1 MLPTPAASILA
12 RRLDFDLAA
21 VVSASHNPY
30 GDNGIK
36 FFDRRGIK
44 LDDAV
49 EAEVER
55 RLDDDGAEH
64 AGTVSELE
72 GGFDDYVRELR
83 SAFPLDLSG
92 RRIALDCANGAT
104 YRIAPAIFERL
115 GAEVDAIATEP
126 DGRNI
131 NDGYGATAPEALA
144 ERMKS
149 TDAEIGFAFDGDGD
163 RLIAIDG
170 EGTIHDGDELIALAA
185 RHLKESGELAGGV
198 AVTVMTNYGFFQSLE
213 AEGIEIAQTQ
223 VGDRYVIE
231 ALRERDWK
239 LGGEQSGH
247 IIWTDFTPTGD
258 GVAAALLTLRA
269 LGDRKLEHV
278 EPFERLPQKLEN
290 VKIKDR
296 GRRRGREGAVGRR
309 GRGEREARGP
319 WSRPRPALGHRAVA
333 AGDGRGAGEEGARR
347 GLLAPGRDRR
357 ARAHLAPPPKTAVR
371 EAPDGYPVSPLM
383 CGIVGYVG
391 DRPCRDLLIAG
402 LEKLEYRGYDSAGV
416 SVISDGEIDSVRAVG
431 NLANLREAMA
441 EHSSHGDG
449 SVAVAMAPATIGVA
463 HTRWATHGRVTE
475 ENAHPH
481 GDCNDKIHIV
491 LNGIVENHS
500 ELRKELADDGHVF
513 SSETDAEI
521 VSHLIERHFDG
532 DLTAAVREA
541 FNELRGHYA
550 FVAMHADHP
559 DVLVAARK
567 ECPLVIGLGDD
578 ETFVASAIPAFLRET
593 RRVMVIENGELVTI
607 TPDGAEI
614 TDAEGNPIERDS
626 EEITWDEDAAEK
638 GGYATFMMKEIHEQ
652 PDAVAETITDR
663 LPSLDSVDLSEMELD
678 DDYLRNIDRIVIVA
692 CGTSYHAGLVGRY
705 AIEQWARV
713 PVEMDIASEYRY
725 RDPVLRENDL
735 VIGITQSGETAD
747 TLAAMRLAREGGAK
761 VLAVTNVMGSQATR
775 DSDAVLFTR
784 AGLEIGVA
792 ATKTF
797 VSQVA
802 VMYLL
807 GLRIAELRGTMPTD
821 RLAEL
826 IAELK
831 HIPSKIEETIEVAD
845 KQVQAIARAHYERKF
860 FLYLGRHIGL
870 PVCLEGALKLKEIS
884 YIPTDAYAAGEMK
897 HGPIALLDE
906 ETPVVCVATDSPVL
920 EKMLSNVEEVRA
932 RGADVVAIAS
942 AGLRAG
948 RRGGRPD
955 PLHPRHRLDPA
966 ADPGRNPAPAAG
978 LLHRQAQRPQR
989 GPAAEPR
996 QDGHRRVVV
1005 AFRPLEARGD
1015 KRAGPGRGGNGRRRL
1030 RR

>member
-1 MLPTPAASILA
+1 
-12 RRLDFDLAA
+12 
-21 VVSASHNPY
+21 
-30 GDNGIK
+30 
-36 FFDRRGIK
+36 
-44 LDDAV
+44 
-49 EAEVER
+49 
-55 RLDDDGAEH
+55 
-64 AGTVSELE
+64 
-72 GGFDDYVRELR
+72 
-83 SAFPLDLSG
+83 
-92 RRIALDCANGAT
+92 
-104 YRIAPAIFERL
+104 
-115 GAEVDAIATEP
+115 
-126 DGRNI
+126 
-131 NDGYGATAPEALA
+131 
-144 ERMKS
+144 
-149 TDAEIGFAFDGDGD
+149 
-163 RLIAIDG
+163 
-170 EGTIHDGDELIALAA
+170 
-185 RHLKESGELAGGV
+185 
-198 AVTVMTNYGFFQSLE
+198 
-213 AEGIEIAQTQ
+213 
-223 VGDRYVIE
+223 
-231 ALRERDWK
+231 
-239 LGGEQSGH
+239 
-247 IIWTDFTPTGD
+247 
-258 GVAAALLTLRA
+258 
-269 LGDRKLEHV
+269 
-278 EPFERLPQKLEN
+278 
-290 VKIKDR
+290 
-296 GRRRGREGAVGRR
+296 
-309 GRGEREARGP
+309 
-319 WSRPRPALGHRAVA
+319 
-333 AGDGRGAGEEGARR
+333 
-347 GLLAPGRDRR
+347 
-357 ARAHLAPPPKTAVR
+357 
-371 EAPDGYPVSPLM
+371 M

-431 NLANLREAMA
+431 NLANLREAMK
-441 EHSSHGDG
+441 EHSANGG
-449 SVAVAMAPATIGVA
+449 GKVAVATAPATIGLG

-481 GDCNDKIHIV
+481 GDCSDKIHIV

-532 DLTAAVREA
+532 DLTVAVRKA
-541 FNELRGHYA
+541 FADLRGHYA
-550 FVAMHADHP
+550 FVAMHSEQP

-567 ECPLVIGLGDD
+567 ECPLVIGLGDH
-578 ETFVASAIPAFLRET
+578 ETFVASAIPAFLAET
-593 RRVMVIENGELVTI
+593 RRVMEVENGELVTI

-614 TDAEGNPIERDS
+614 TDAEGNPVSRDEDEVS
-626 EEITWDEDAAEK
+626 WDEDTAEK
-638 GGYATFMMKEIHEQ
+638 GGYETFMMKEIHEQ

-663 LPSLDSVDLSEMELD
+663 LPSLDSVDLSELELD

-713 PVEMDIASEYRY
+713 PVEMDVASEYRY

-807 GLRIAELRGTMPTD
+807 GLRIAELRGTMPTE

-845 KQVQAIARAHYERKF
+845 QQVQAIARTHHQRKF

-906 ETPVVCVATDSPVL
+906 DTPVVCVATNSPVL

-942 AGLRAG
+942 TGSEQVAEVADQTLY
-948 RRGGRPD
+948 
-955 PLHPRHRLDPA
+955 HPGHRLDLGADPRRCPA
-966 ADPGRNPAPAAG
+966 AAAG
-978 LLHRQAQRPQR
+978 LLHRPPQRPQR
-989 GPAAEPR
+989 RPAEEPR
-996 QDGHRRVVV
+996 EDGHRRV
-1005 AFRPLEARGD
+1005 
-1015 KRAGPGRGGNGRRRL
+1015 AGGGTRSRRFL
-1030 RR
+1030 T